1 MRRLIT
7 ISGHLVFWVA
17 SYLALSQLFGSV
29 SFFSGFAFD
38 VDHTY
43 NLLFHAVLIPFVY
56 VNLNFVMPKVLKAMP
71 WLYPFAALA
80 LVGLGAAFNL
90 LFFDHLVDYVL
101 PGYYFISYY
110 TFGGLFLFYFIY
122 IALTSLIKLSRGW
135 FELQSTQQK
144 LAETEK
150 EKLGAE
156 LQSLKNQVNPHF
168 LFNSLNSIYSLVLSQ
183 DKVAPEIILKLSQV
197 LRYMLYE
204 AEKDKMPLEKEI
216 SFLQDYVDLSR
227 LRTNSKINFSLTGQ
241 PADSEISPLILLP
254 LVENAIKYGGSGST
268 DGRIE
273 LTVVVDD
280 KSLRFQSSNTI
291 AKLDEVHAKE
301 HSGLGLKNVRR
312 RLQLL
317 YPNAHHF
324 EIDQTKDTF
333 EVKLQ
338 ITL

>member
-1 MRRLIT
+1 M
-7 ISGHLVFWVA
+7 
-17 SYLALSQLFGSV
+17 ALSQLFGSAT
-29 SFFSGFAFD
+29 FFSGFIFG

-43 NLLFHAVLIPFVY
+43 NFLFHLVLVPFVY
-56 VNLNFVMPKVLKAMP
+56 MNLNFVMPKVLNIKP
-71 WLYPFAALA
+71 WLYPFVALA

-90 LFFDHLVDYVL
+90 LFFDHLVDYVV

-122 IALTSLIKLSRGW
+122 IAITSLIKLSRGW
-135 FELQSTQQK
+135 FELQATQQK

-150 EKLGAE
+150 EKLSAE

-168 LFNSLNSIYSLVLSQ
+168 LFNSLNSIYSLVLNQ
-183 DKVAPEIILKLSQV
+183 DKVAPDIILKLSQV

-204 AEKDKMPLEKEI
+204 AEKDQMPLEKEI
-216 SFLQDYVDLSR
+216 SCLKDYVDLSR
-227 LRTNSKINFSLTGQ
+227 LRTNSKIDFTIDGATN
-241 PADSEISPLILLP
+241 DRMISPLILLP
-254 LVENAIKYGGSGST
+254 LVENAIKYGGSGASA
-268 DGRIE
+268 GRIDLALE
-273 LTVVVDD
+273 VDEN
-280 KSLRFQSSNTI
+280 SLHFHSSNSI
-291 AKLDEVHAKE
+291 VKLDEVHAKE
-301 HSGLGLKNVRR
+301 HSGLGLKNVKR

-317 YPNAHHF
+317 YPEAHHF